1 VTTALHE
8 IYLTNRGMTISTND
22 TLQRAGAAGRRR
34 RRGGTTAIVVG
45 LLVLAGATA
54 LSAHAV
60 RLGSSAVAT
69 RSAGQAPGDSAAV
82 AAVVERFHAAVVAGD
97 SALALSLLTPDVV
110 VLESGGIET
119 REEFRSRHLAAD
131 IAFAQAVKSERGPMR
146 VVVRGDAA
154 WVSSTSSTTGEYRG
168 RQVDSSGAELM
179 VLSRT
184 PQGWRIAAI
193 HWSSRT
199 RRPPGG

>member
-1 VTTALHE
+1 MLPLSKPV
-8 IYLTNRGMTISTND
+8 
-22 TLQRAGAAGRRR
+22 RAVAIGA
-34 RRGGTTAIVVG
+34 V
-45 LLVLAGATA
+45 LLVASAPV
-54 LSAHAV
+54 LSAQ
-60 RLGSSAVAT
+60 GSA
-69 RSAGQAPGDSAAV
+69 QGDSAA
-82 AAVVERFHAAVVAGD
+82 AAATVGRFHAAVVAGD
-97 SALALSLLTPDVV
+97 STLALSFLTPDAV

-146 VVVRGDAA
+146 VTVRGDAA
-154 WVSSTSSTTGEYRG
+154 WVSSTSTSTGEDRG
-168 RQVDSSGAELM
+168 RPINSAGAELM
-179 VLSRT
+179 VLART